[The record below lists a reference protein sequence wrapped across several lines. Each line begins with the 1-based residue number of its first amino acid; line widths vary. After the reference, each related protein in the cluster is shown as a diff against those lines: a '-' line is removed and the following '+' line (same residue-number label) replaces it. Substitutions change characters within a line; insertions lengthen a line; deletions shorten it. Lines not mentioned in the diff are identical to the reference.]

1 MNNPVPQSH
10 ISWIGLGLLGL
21 LGIFLAVRA
30 EHAVGLVLARR
41 HAVPESQPVSG
52 SDLSARIGA
61 MAARDSL
68 EAAAQPGERDPFR
81 DPPPRAPRQALGA
94 VAGSPPAQAELS
106 PVARAV
112 LYDRVDPRAQ
122 LSVGPEVSAWL
133 RPGDAFQGWT
143 VVRITPATI
152 TLAQGERQL
161 TLPSP

>member
-1 MNNPVPQSH
+1 VSKPMPQPH

-21 LGIFLAVRA
+21 LGIFLAVRT
-30 EHAVGLVLARR
+30 EHGIGLVLARR
-41 HAVPESQPVSG
+41 HAGSQSQPVSA

-81 DPPPRAPRQALGA
+81 DPPPRASRQVLGT
-94 VAGSPPAQAELS
+94 VAGSPSAQAEVS

-112 LYDRVDPRAQ
+112 LYDRVDSRVQ
-122 LSVGPEVSAWL
+122 LSVGPDVSAWL
-133 RPGDAFQGWT
+133 RTGDAFQGWT
-143 VVRITPATI
+143 VVRITRATI

-161 TLPSP
+161 ILPSP